1 MPNSHPIPEAERLAL
16 NAERQLVFTI
26 LSSVVKTVG
35 SIIGKNTEVVLH
47 DLTNPAHSVVA
58 IANGHITGRV
68 VGSPVLAGPGQDLG
82 FNAVVQ
88 TPGEATSPEP
98 LVLEN
103 PVVLENYETRLASG
117 AVLHSATAI
126 YRDSRGT
133 PFAGFCINADLSGL
147 HAARACLDQLLG
159 TSSAT
164 EVKTIEQP
172 DMELLMAEIIQS
184 ALNTTASSN
193 SAMKKQAKLEAV
205 RQMHERG
212 MFIVKGG
219 IEKAAAALGVS
230 RYTIYNYL
238 DEIKSTPTTQTAER

>member
-1 MPNSHPIPEAERLAL
+1 MPNNHPLPDAERLAL

-26 LSSVVKTVG
+26 LTSVVKTVG

-68 VGSPVLAGPGQDLG
+68 VGSPVLAGPSQDLG

-88 TPGEATSPEP
+88 TPGETTSPEP
-98 LVLEN
+98 GVLEN
-103 PVVLENYETRLASG
+103 PVVLENYQTRLASG

-164 EVKTIEQP
+164 EVKSIEQP
-172 DMELLMAEIIQS
+172 DMELLMAEIIHS
-184 ALNTTASSN
+184 ALSTTTSSN

-238 DEIKSTPTTQTAER
+238 DEIKSTRPNQTAER

>member
-1 MPNSHPIPEAERLAL
+1 MPNNHPLPDAERLAL

-26 LSSVVKTVG
+26 LTSVVKTVG
-35 SIIGKNTEVVLH
+35 SIVGKNTEVVLH

-88 TPGEATSPEP
+88 TPGETTNPEP
-98 LVLEN
+98 GGLEN
-103 PVVLENYETRLASG
+103 PVVLENYQTRLASG

-126 YRDSRGT
+126 YRDSHGI

-159 TSSAT
+159 TSTTT
-164 EVKTIEQP
+164 EIKTIEQP

-184 ALNTTASSN
+184 ALSTTSSSN

-238 DEIKSTPTTQTAER
+238 DEIKSTRPNQTAER

>member
-1 MPNSHPIPEAERLAL
+1 MPNNHPQPEAERLAL
-16 NAERQLVFTI
+16 NAERQLVFTV
-26 LSSVVKTVG
+26 LSGVVKTIG

-47 DLTNPAHSVVA
+47 DLTNPEHSVIA

-82 FNAVVQ
+82 FNAVLQ
-88 TPGEATSPEP
+88 TPGETASPKPGE
-98 LVLEN
+98 LEN
-103 PVVLENYETRLASG
+103 PVVLEKYETRLASG

-133 PFAGFCINADLSGL
+133 PFAGFCINADFSSLY
-147 HAARACLDQLLG
+147 AARACLDQLLG
-159 TSSAT
+159 TSTTT
-164 EVKTIEQP
+164 EVKSIEQP
-172 DMELLMAEIIQS
+172 DMEVLMAEIIQS
-184 ALNTTASSN
+184 ALSSTTSSN
-193 SAMKKQAKLEAV
+193 SAMKKQAKLDAV

-219 IEKAAAALGVS
+219 IEKAATALGVS

-238 DEIKSTPTTQTAER
+238 DEIKSMPSTQTAGR

>member
-26 LSSVVKTVG
+26 LTSVVKTVG
-35 SIIGKNTEVVLH
+35 SIVGKNTEVVLH

-88 TPGEATSPEP
+88 TPGETTSPNS

-103 PVVLENYETRLASG
+103 PVVLENYQTRLASG

-164 EVKTIEQP
+164 EIKTIEQP
-172 DMELLMAEIIQS
+172 DMELLMAEIIRS
-184 ALNTTASSN
+184 ALSTASSN
-193 SAMKKQAKLEAV
+193 RAMKKQAKLDAV

>member
-1 MPNSHPIPEAERLAL
+1 MPNTPPLPDTERLAL
-16 NAERQLVFTI
+16 NAERQLVFTV
-26 LSSVVKTVG
+26 LTSVVKTVG
-35 SIIGKNTEVVLH
+35 SIVGKNTEVVLH

-88 TPGEATSPEP
+88 TPEQTASPE
-98 LVLEN
+98 
-103 PVVLENYETRLASG
+103 PVVLEHYQTRRASG

-159 TSSAT
+159 TSSVT
-164 EVKTIEQP
+164 EVKSIEQP

-193 SAMKKQAKLEAV
+193 RAMKKQAKIEAV

-238 DEIKSTPTTQTAER
+238 DEIKSMPPTQTAER

>member
-1 MPNSHPIPEAERLAL
+1 MPNTPPLPDTERLAL
-16 NAERQLVFTI
+16 NAERQLVFTV
-26 LSSVVKTVG
+26 LTSVVKTVG
-35 SIIGKNTEVVLH
+35 SIVGKNTEVVLH

-88 TPGEATSPEP
+88 TPEQTASPE
-98 LVLEN
+98 
-103 PVVLENYETRLASG
+103 PVVLEHYQTRLASG

-159 TSSAT
+159 TSSVT
-164 EVKTIEQP
+164 EVKSIEQP
-172 DMELLMAEIIQS
+172 DMELLMTEIIQS

-193 SAMKKQAKLEAV
+193 RAMKKQAKIEAV

-238 DEIKSTPTTQTAER
+238 DEIKSMPPTQTAER

>member
-1 MPNSHPIPEAERLAL
+1 MPNNHPLPEAERLAL

-26 LSSVVKTVG
+26 LASVVKTVG

-88 TPGEATSPEP
+88 TPGETASPEP
-98 LVLEN
+98 M
-103 PVVLENYETRLASG
+103 VLENYETRLASG

-159 TSSAT
+159 TSST
-164 EVKTIEQP
+164 SEVKTIEQP

-184 ALNTTASSN
+184 ALSTTSSSN
-193 SAMKKQAKLEAV
+193 SAMKKQAKLDAV

-238 DEIKSTPTTQTAER
+238 DEIKSMPPTQTAER

>member
-1 MPNSHPIPEAERLAL
+1 MPNTPPLPDTERLAL
-16 NAERQLVFTI
+16 NAERQLVFTV
-26 LSSVVKTVG
+26 LTSVVKTVG
-35 SIIGKNTEVVLH
+35 SIVGKNTEVVLH

-88 TPGEATSPEP
+88 IPEQTASPE
-98 LVLEN
+98 
-103 PVVLENYETRLASG
+103 PVVLENYQTRLASG

-126 YRDSRGT
+126 YRDSSGT

-159 TSSAT
+159 TSSVT
-164 EVKTIEQP
+164 EVKSIEQP
-172 DMELLMAEIIQS
+172 DMELLMTEIIQS

-193 SAMKKQAKLEAV
+193 RAMKKQAKIEAV

-238 DEIKSTPTTQTAER
+238 DEIKSMPPTQTAER

>member
-1 MPNSHPIPEAERLAL
+1 MPNTPPLPDTERLAL
-16 NAERQLVFTI
+16 NAERQLVFTV
-26 LSSVVKTVG
+26 LTSVVKTVG
-35 SIIGKNTEVVLH
+35 SIVGKNTEVVLH

-88 TPGEATSPEP
+88 TPEQTASPE
-98 LVLEN
+98 
-103 PVVLENYETRLASG
+103 PVVLEHYQTRLASG

-126 YRDSRGT
+126 YRDSSGT

-159 TSSAT
+159 TSSVT
-164 EVKTIEQP
+164 EVKSIEQP
-172 DMELLMAEIIQS
+172 DMELLMTEIIQS

-193 SAMKKQAKLEAV
+193 RAMKKQAKLEAV

-238 DEIKSTPTTQTAER
+238 DEIKSMPPTQTAER